1 MNFSVFP
8 YIKNYARYFCM
19 VVGLSVCSQVIA
31 NTDGWFEA
39 FKKNATDKELYSF
52 LYAMPKGG
60 DLHNHLSGAAFP
72 EWWYEFA
79 LAQKKRGF
87 TYYTKVKINNC
98 KPYGAPEFT
107 GNPYLLMFVNV
118 QNSNYDTLSDCEK
131 SEYMALDKLTDVQ
144 KKGWLNSL
152 RLNGKGEGRDEF
164 FQTHWQRM
172 NDLFLNH
179 EIQAEILVRNMVLF
193 GAEGLSYLEIDMTPV
208 GVNADG
214 SFMDS
219 ESVLAYYKK
228 RLQQEDAVN
237 SGVTVRFHYALLR
250 FSPDAEAELEKMYR
264 FVDRHRD
271 MYVAID
277 MVGREDNDKG
287 HPLRFLPTLRE
298 MRAQYPDI
306 ELSIHAGEVDEPN
319 HHVRDTLLLGA
330 NRIGHGVNLLSDPD
344 TFLLMRHGSY
354 MVEINLISNLLLEY
368 VSDYSQHI
376 FPELLRTEVPVALST
391 DDRGMFD
398 SNITDEFFVAV
409 KEFNLSWAEVKKLN
423 TNSLEYGFM
432 NDNVKSRLLSL
443 YDKKIKAFEYAA
455 TKDIE
460 KIVRDSHP
468 VSYAFICNRYG
479 LCDF

>member
-1 MNFSVFP
+1 MNFSISYYVKKCMLYFFVF
-8 YIKNYARYFCM
+8 A
-19 VVGLSVCSQVIA
+19 GLGVCSQAIA
-31 NTDGWFEA
+31 NADDWFEL

-79 LAQKKRGF
+79 LAQKSRGF

-107 GNPYLLMFVNV
+107 GSPYLLMFVNL
-118 QNSNYDTLSDCEK
+118 QNSNYDKLSDCER
-131 SEYMALDKLTDVQ
+131 SEYVALDKLTGEQ

-193 GAEGLSYLEIDMTPV
+193 GAEGLSYLEMDMTPV

-214 SFMDS
+214 SFIDP

-228 RLQQEDAVN
+228 RLQEDDAIS

-250 FSPDAEAELEKMYR
+250 FAPNAETELEKMYR

-271 MYVAID
+271 IYVAID

-287 HPLRFLPTLRE
+287 HPLRFLPTLRK

-319 HHVRDTLLLGA
+319 HHIRNTLLLGA

-344 TFLLMRHGSY
+344 TFLLMRHGPY
-354 MVEINLISNLLLEY
+354 MVEVNLISNLLLEY
-368 VSDYSQHI
+368 VPDYSQHI

-409 KEFNLSWAEVKKLN
+409 KEFNLSWSEVKKLN
-423 TNSLEYGFM
+423 MNSLSYGFM
-432 NDNVKSRLLSL
+432 DDVVKSRLLVS
-443 YDKKIKAFEYAA
+443 YDKRIDAFERVAK
-455 TKDIE
+455 KDVENVI
-460 KIVRDSHP
+460 KGSQP
-468 VSYAFICNRYG
+468 VSYAFTCNRYD